1 MTRSITIQPVTRIEG
16 HARIILDVDDQQRVA
31 SAHLQVLE
39 MRGFEKLLQGMELF
53 KVPLLASRIC
63 GVCPAAQHLASVIA
77 IENGLGVKVPADGQA
92 LRELLYM
99 GHILHSHALSV
110 FVLCGPDLYAG
121 PAAPASERNVFHLL
135 RVEPELAKQ
144 VLRLRSLGQRVV
156 EIVGGRGV
164 HPVTAVPGGMAARPA
179 DDELA
184 VMAKSGAEAV
194 GILEA
199 LATAIREKVGALD
212 EAHSASL
219 EGFQALALS
228 LGGAV
233 SFLKGDWTV
242 TDKAGAVQRTFSA
255 EAYGEHLVEHVSPG
269 SYMKSV
275 RLRGAQEQ
283 SYFVGPL
290 ARLNINER
298 TGTPKADA
306 LLKEFR
312 SKGPRWT
319 TVDFI
324 EARVIE
330 MMHTAERISELAGS
344 GIGKG
349 PIHVDCKP
357 RAGRFVGAIEAPR
370 GMLLHDYTADDVGRI
385 LTANMV
391 VATQNNYDAID
402 ASLKAVGDIYLPKG
416 DETLLMNR
424 LEFALRCFDPC
435 LACATH
441 AVGRMPMEV
450 ILRDHSGG
458 ERRLN
463 RRAEP

>member
-1 MTRSITIQPVTRIEG
+1 MTRTITIHPVTRIEG
-16 HARIILDVDDQQRVA
+16 HAKITLDVDDQQQVVG
-31 SAHLQVLE
+31 AHLQVLE

-63 GVCPAAQHLASVIA
+63 GVCPAAQLLAAVTA
-77 IENGLGVKVPADGQA
+77 IENGLGVTLPADAKA

-99 GHILHSHALSV
+99 GHILQSHALRV
-110 FVLCGPDLYAG
+110 FVLCGPDLYSG
-121 PAAPASERNVFHLL
+121 PAAPAAERNIFHLL
-135 RVEPELAKQ
+135 QVEPELATKM
-144 VLRLRSLGQRVV
+144 LRLRSLGQRVV

-164 HPVTAVPGGMAARPA
+164 HPVTAIPGGMAARPTEEEMA
-179 DDELA
+179 ALA
-184 VMAKSGAEAV
+184 QSGTEAV
-194 GILEA
+194 GILEV
-199 LATAIREKVGALD
+199 LAGAIREKVAALE
-212 EAHSASL
+212 EAQSAPL
-219 EGFQALALS
+219 EGFHALALS
-228 LGGAV
+228 HGGTV
-233 SFLKGDWTV
+233 SFLQGEWTV
-242 TDKAGAVQRTFSA
+242 MDKSGSIQRTFPV
-255 EAYGEHLVEHVSPG
+255 EAYAEQLIEHVSPG

-298 TGTPKADA
+298 LGTPKADA

-312 SKGPRWT
+312 AKGPRWT
-319 TVDFI
+319 TVDFL

-330 MMHTAERISELAGS
+330 MLHCAERIAELAG
-344 GIGKG
+344 GGVGKG
-349 PIHVDCKP
+349 VIRVACQPK
-357 RAGRFVGAIEAPR
+357 AGRFVGAIEAPR
-370 GMLLHDYTADDVGRI
+370 GMLIHDYTTDEAGRI
-385 LTANMV
+385 VKANMV

-402 ASLKAVGDIYLPKG
+402 ASLKAVGEIYLPKG

-441 AVGRMPMEV
+441 AVGHMPMDV
-450 ILRDHSGG
+450 IVRDSHGA
-458 ERRLN
+458 ERSIA